1 MMNVKTFQCNPLQE
15 NCYVASDDESKEAVV
30 IDCGAFYDAE
40 RRALAA
46 YINDNGLLL
55 RHVLCTHAHFDHV
68 FGLDTLCA
76 EFGIAPRLHAAD
88 VAIYDAFSQQMHMFM
103 GSDYGLQLPP
113 LGELLVDGEQICF
126 GQHHLRVMHTP
137 GHSPG
142 SVVFYDEA
150 EKVLFSGDTLFRMGV
165 GRTDLQGGSWQQ
177 LMKSLHHVIATLPPD
192 VKVYPGHGPATTI
205 GEEVRM
211 NPYLR

>member
-15 NCYVASDDESKEAVV
+15 NCYVVSDDESKDAVV

-46 YINDNGLLL
+46 YINDNGLHL

-88 VAIYDAFSQQMHMFM
+88 VAIYDAFSQQMRMFM
-103 GSDYGLQLPP
+103 GSDYGLRLPP
-113 LGELLVDGEQICF
+113 LGELLVDGELIGF
-126 GQHHLRVMHTP
+126 GPHHLRVMHTP

-177 LMKSLHHVIATLPPD
+177 LMQSLHDVLAPLPPD